1 MEKVIYSIDQQ
12 TINAK
17 IEALNSAIDFLNTK
31 EAIKKKQNVQTQE
44 ELIETYKIKSGFSN
58 VDMILKAF
66 DLESDYNA
74 LKDVDFSNLDKYVV
88 LEKGVFKMSENAL
101 KDIAEQYTEYL
112 SEEDTAVYHKLMKIG
127 KAMSEL
133 GDKTRYLIKTEQG
146 YKVNKIWLKNKM

>member
-31 EAIKKKQNVQTQE
+31 EAIKKKQDVQTQE

-74 LKDVDFSNLDKYVV
+74 LKDVDFSNLDKYIV
-88 LEKGVFKMSENAL
+88 LEKGVFKTSENAL
-101 KDIAEQYTEYL
+101 KDITEQYTEYL
-112 SEEDTAVYHKLMKIG
+112 SEEDAAIYHKLTKIG
-127 KAMSEL
+127 KSMEEVK
-133 GDKTRYLIKTEQG
+133 DKMRYLIKTEQG